1 MSDALCL
8 SSARWCGTVSMKC
21 AILILSTLMRKKLTG
36 FAALFFD
43 EGCAALRP
51 RPCRCPGRRCSNC
64 LRHMRFTEQAMQLC
78 EAAAQAMQ
86 LCDCE
91 GHAALQ
97 RNSGTG
103 AAVGCL
109 PNARHL
115 AAFAGLS
122 SCFRGPE
129 AVRFRD
135 DMCPASAVR

>member
-1 MSDALCL
+1 MSYVL
-8 SSARWCGTVSMKC
+8 SSVRWCSTVSMNC
-21 AILILSTLMRKKLTG
+21 AILILSTLMRQKLTG
-36 FAALFFD
+36 LAALCFD

-51 RPCRCPGRRCSNC
+51 RPCRCPGKRCSNC

-78 EAAAQAMQ
+78 QAAAQAMQ

-122 SCFRGPE
+122 SCFRGLE